1 MAVVIRQDP
10 EVERA
15 AIERIIHDIF
25 HGEHDEEE
33 MLRVEAELRRI
44 SVPEILDE
52 EDEDAAA

>member
-1 MAVVIRQDP
+1 MITRSDP

-33 MLRVEAELRRI
+33 MLRVEQQLRRI
-44 SVPEILDE
+44 SMPEILD
-52 EDEDAAA
+52 DGDAAA

>member
-1 MAVVIRQDP
+1 MVIRQDP

-33 MLRVEAELRRI
+33 SRRIEEELRRI
-44 SVPEILDE
+44 SMPEILQE
-52 EDEDAAA
+52 EIDAAA